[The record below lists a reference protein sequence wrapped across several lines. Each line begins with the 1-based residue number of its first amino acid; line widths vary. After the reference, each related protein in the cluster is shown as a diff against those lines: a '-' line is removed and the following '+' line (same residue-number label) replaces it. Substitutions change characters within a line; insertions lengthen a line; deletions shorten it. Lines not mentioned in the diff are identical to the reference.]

1 MAAVLPPSLR
11 MQFSMHCMMS
21 AAAEAVAG
29 PEMAVDAGSKMVKAK
44 ASIDRVKIGRIMD
57 SFSCHQ

>member
-1 MAAVLPPSLR
+1 
-11 MQFSMHCMMS
+11 MMS

-44 ASIDRVKIGRIMD
+44 ASIDRVKTGRIMD